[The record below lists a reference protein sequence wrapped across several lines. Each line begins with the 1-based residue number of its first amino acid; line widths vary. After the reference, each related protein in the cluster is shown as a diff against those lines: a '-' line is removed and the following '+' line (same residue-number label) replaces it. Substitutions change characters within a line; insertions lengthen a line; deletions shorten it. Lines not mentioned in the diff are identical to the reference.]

1 MSSGFGLAASAGGM
15 ALLMTD
21 PPDGLA
27 RAAVS
32 CATWLFSELSW
43 LWSEVSCSLA
53 AARWDELTGR
63 LAASMVSLAEADSS
77 EVIRACRAEIWLF
90 PDAVLVALV

>member
-1 MSSGFGLAASAGGM
+1 MI
-15 ALLMTD
+15 D

-43 LWSEVSCSLA
+43 LRSELSCSWA
-53 AARWDELTGR
+53 AARCDELIGR
-63 LAASMVSLAEADSS
+63 LAASMVSLAEDDW
-77 EVIRACRAEIWLF
+77 RAEILDCRAEIWLF
-90 PDAVLVALV
+90 TDAVAVALL

>member
-1 MSSGFGLAASAGGM
+1 MSSGFGLDGLDGGR
-15 ALLMTD
+15 ALLMID

-43 LWSEVSCSLA
+43 LWSDFSCSSA
-53 AARWDELTGR
+53 VARCEEFSGR
-63 LAASMVSLAEADSS
+63 LAAATVSLAEADCRPL
-77 EVIRACRAEIWLF
+77 ILDCRAEIWLF
-90 PDAVLVALV
+90 TDAVVAALL